1 MSKCGS
7 GFPGP
12 TPHQEA
18 CRGLPVLGPCWPQ
31 VWPWGS
37 ALGRESQL
45 GRLVGLA
52 GSAAPTPLGLQLG
65 PSLGFLSS
73 PGPGMHEK
81 GEEPPALSQPM
92 DRAGNPPLLTL
103 AG

>member
-1 MSKCGS
+1 M
-7 GFPGP
+7 
-12 TPHQEA
+12 
-18 CRGLPVLGPCWPQ
+18 
-31 VWPWGS
+31 
-37 ALGRESQL
+37 
-45 GRLVGLA
+45 GLA